1 MILRPENLL
10 LYIILLTFSSVTLLS
25 ALRKGWHVAYFT
37 DGMPRVLGSLLM
49 CCNSLHSRY
58 RTVRDLCLG
67 LYMAIGRV
75 LHGLLLL
82 LCCLAPFS
90 KH

>member
-10 LYIILLTFSSVTLLS
+10 LYMILLTFSSVTHLS

-37 DGMPRVLGSLLM
+37 DGMLRVLGSSLM
-49 CCNSLHSRY
+49 RCNSLCSRY
-58 RTVRDLCLG
+58 RTIRDLSLG
-67 LYMAIGRV
+67 LYVAIGRV

-82 LCCLAPFS
+82 SRCLALFS
-90 KH
+90 KR